1 MGSSSFSSN
10 DLGFFSDLARD
21 WRKRLEDVEPF
32 EAGIPAEG
40 LDIEGASEV
49 AQKIE
54 DLQNSPYKNFGPAF
68 NALAEA
74 YLPYRDR
81 VASELGSRG
90 FPNVKEG
97 LQDFEA
103 KTGLETLLGEV
114 GPVSYDDALHE
125 LVSHQVP
132 YDLGMAV
139 DYRDFYAGVDPEG
152 KPVVVRSNTVTPM
165 NEDLAGI
172 IDIERNRVIRDK
184 PPIAGGMPV
193 ESAFLG
199 GNVDLLSGYLNRE
212 IKLDDA
218 SRRLLGARLQL
229 QYPHGSRILT
239 EEIGPSDTQT
249 LQELDK
255 AAEFLNKKYL
265 EPMGQRHK
273 GLVATQFPGVSN
285 KNFGLLNVDQFLN
298 KIALATGE
306 RFDMS
311 KLFYGIDPVS
321 AAVLGVPEYL
331 SAIKRTPSA
340 LLPGAADLIPSPEAI
355 KTGYAKGPVE
365 MGKQMASEFAQSLP
379 SAAAASA
386 VLSTPAVAPLAPGI
400 GAGLVGIAGAKAL
413 NEVVRQQTGEGI
425 VPKIRQAIGTRPR
438 TGVSSAGYRTPTAEY
453 RPQQITKA
461 TPQAVANLKKQQT
474 QNEIQR
480 RLRLAGERFNPRK
493 GEFSLS
499 ELLFG
504 R

>member
-1 MGSSSFSSN
+1 MGSSSFSPN

-54 DLQNSPYKNFGPAF
+54 DLQNSQYKNFGPAF

-81 VASELGSRG
+81 VASELASRG
-90 FPNVKEG
+90 FPNVQEG

-103 KTGLETLLGEV
+103 KTGLENIVGEV

-125 LVSHQVP
+125 LVSHQRP

-165 NEDLAGI
+165 NEDLASI
-172 IDIERNRVIRDK
+172 IDADRNRVIRGK

-193 ESAFLG
+193 KAAFLG
-199 GNVDLLSGYLNRE
+199 GNVDLLSRDLNKQSR
-212 IKLDDA
+212 LDDA

-229 QYPHGSRILT
+229 QYPHGTRILT

-273 GLVATQFPGVSN
+273 GLVATQFPGVST
-285 KNFGLLNVDQFLN
+285 KITGLLDVDQFLN
-298 KIALATGE
+298 KIELATGE
-306 RFDMS
+306 RFDTS

-321 AAVLGVPEYL
+321 AAVRGVPEYL
-331 SAIKRTPSA
+331 GALKRTPSA

-355 KTGYAKGPVE
+355 QTGYAKGPVE
-365 MGKQMASEFAQSLP
+365 MGKQMAAEFAQSLP

-386 VLSTPAVAPLAPGI
+386 VLSTPAIAPLAPGI
-400 GAGLVGIAGAKAL
+400 GAGLVGTAGARAL

-425 VPKIRQAIGTRPR
+425 VPKIRQAIGTKPR
-438 TGVSSAGYRTPTAEY
+438 SGKASRDYKPPSAEY
-453 RPQQITKA
+453 RPAQITKA
-461 TPQAVANLKKQQT
+461 TPQAVANLEKQRT
-474 QNEIQR
+474 QSELQR
-480 RLRLAGERFNPRK
+480 RMQLARERFNPAK
-493 GEFSLS
+493 GEFGLT
-499 ELLFG
+499 EMLFG